1 MTAAGWDLA
10 GDALWLALTTFTALD
25 MALRLWAVAGRPSQ
39 ARQSAPA
46 RRWTAGR
53 VASAAGAWRW
63 VVGHARGV
71 RLAVARAL
79 SKVFSATD
87 WPAGSVALLV
97 VASVGARGATGG
109 WAQSVAPGL
118 DLVAFFVTG
127 GISVVA
133 VARAG
138 LKRAEVSATNLGRRQ
153 TVERRNSGGHA
164 RGVRLAVARARSK
177 VFSATDWQA
186 GSVALL
192 VVASVAARGVMGG
205 WAQSVAPSLELV
217 AFFVTG
223 GMSVFAVVRVVLK
236 RSQVHATGL
245 GRRQTVERR
254 NSCGHA

>member
-25 MALRLWAVAGRPSQ
+25 MALRLWAVAGWPSQ

-53 VASAAGAWRW
+53 DVRVARAEGAWRW

-71 RLAVARAL
+71 RLAVARAR

-87 WPAGSVALLV
+87 WQAGSVAVLV
-97 VASVGARGATGG
+97 VASVAGRPSQAR
-109 WAQSVAPGL
+109 QSAPARRWTAGR
-118 DLVAFFVTG
+118 DVR
-127 GISVVA
+127 
-133 VARAG
+133 VARAAG
-138 LKRAEVSATNLGRRQ
+138 ARRW
-153 TVERRNSGGHA
+153 VVGHA

-192 VVASVAARGVMGG
+192 VVASVASRGATGG
-205 WAQSVAPSLELV
+205 WAQSVAPGLELV

-223 GMSVFAVVRVVLK
+223 GMSVFAVVRAGLK
-236 RSQVHATGL
+236 RAEVSATGL

-254 NSCGHA
+254 NSGGHA